1 MLVGRFIPG
10 TKLLP
15 LKLLSF
21 YARAFYGSWAGHK
34 LRNGA
39 VHGGA
44 QARSRTRYAGR
55 VRLHAPAAHRTVA
68 PEHTGGTHAGTRRR
82 HPIRKDQR

>member
-34 LRNGA
+34 LRNEA
-39 VHGGA
+39 VHGGGTQSESAA
-44 QARSRTRYAGR
+44 QKTRKKHEPGHMPVA
-55 VRLHAPAAHRTVA
+55 APAMLEGYASTRPPRT
-68 PEHTGGTHAGTRRR
+68 E
-82 HPIRKDQR
+82 Q

>member
-1 MLVGRFIPG
+1 MVGRFIPG

-34 LRNGA
+34 LRNVA

-44 QARSRTRYAGR
+44 RRVSLPPRKSTRNTSQ
-55 VRLHAPAAHRTVA
+55 VTCP
-68 PEHTGGTHAGTRRR
+68 
-82 HPIRKDQR
+82 

>member
-44 QARSRTRYAGR
+44 VYEAR
-55 VRLHAPAAHRTVA
+55 
-68 PEHTGGTHAGTRRR
+68 
-82 HPIRKDQR
+82 